1 MRKTKSI
8 KDEPTVWKEKNM
20 TDTIPRN
27 ILELRK
33 DTEALKHL
41 DDLEELIDIPPERG
55 GVYFSDW
62 EKSFIRSVRA
72 QHDDT
77 LEFTPK
83 QREKIKDIWAAVDL
97 RKRTAPGE
105 KTENLFSKLTPERQ
119 AEMRERARG
128 ILPWEK

>member
-1 MRKTKSI
+1 MRIVDDASYSSC
-8 KDEPTVWKEKNM
+8 DERNTIV
-20 TDTIPRN
+20 TDIIPRN

-41 DDLEELIDIPPERG
+41 SDLEELVDIPPERG

-77 LEFTPK
+77 LEFSPK
-83 QREKIKDIWAAVDL
+83 QRDKIKEVWQAIDL
-97 RKRTAPGE
+97 RKRGGRDE
-105 KTENLFSKLTPERQ
+105 KVENLFSKLTPERQ
-119 AEMRERARG
+119 AEQRARAAKVR
-128 ILPWEK
+128 LPWE